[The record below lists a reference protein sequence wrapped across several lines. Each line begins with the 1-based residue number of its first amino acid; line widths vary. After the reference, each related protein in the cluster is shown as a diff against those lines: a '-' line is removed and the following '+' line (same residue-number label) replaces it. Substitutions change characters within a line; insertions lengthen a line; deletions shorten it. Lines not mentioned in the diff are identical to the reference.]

1 MASKGHAAEEYLE
14 FQVQSPKGLKFC
26 RHDHKDLVNIPT
38 TRIDELL
45 HGLGGIEE
53 FPSKNGVFSRTQ
65 KLLIKGTHDSAGFST
80 RLDGLES
87 LQKSHVIIKKQPL
100 ISCSRIDKRKI
111 EFVTN

>member
-38 TRIDELL
+38 TGIDELL

-53 FPSKNGVFSRTQ
+53 KPSKNGVF
-65 KLLIKGTHDSAGFST
+65 GVF
-80 RLDGLES
+80 
-87 LQKSHVIIKKQPL
+87 
-100 ISCSRIDKRKI
+100 
-111 EFVTN
+111 